1 MSFSDSLKLW
11 GFQQVLHYI
20 HKEPQAN
27 MEKAVGIARKL
38 APGEYKHQVDAV
50 EDVIKDQDSANHQFV
65 MKILEQTDEKVFD
78 TFATNFMMGSLLSAE
93 TQKKAKEKYQCNV
106 PWTILLDPTTACN
119 LKCVGCWAAEY
130 GKSLNLS
137 LEEIDSIIEQGKEL
151 GIYFYIFTGG
161 EPLVRK
167 KDIIEICRKH
177 KECEFLMFTNGTLI
191 DEEFADTM
199 LELANLVPALSIEG
213 SEETTDAR
221 RGEGCYQK
229 VLKAMDI
236 LRARKLPFGVSICYT
251 AQNYKA
257 VTSEEF
263 VDFIIDKGALFAW
276 YFHFMPVGNDTSSDL
291 LLSPDQREHVFRTL
305 RGYRTKKQIFFMD
318 FQNDGQYVGGCIA
331 GGRTYLHINANG
343 DVEPCVFIHYS
354 DSNIREKTLIEA
366 LQSPLFMAYKEGQPF
381 NQNMLQPCPMLENP
395 KLLREIVQKTGAA
408 STDILEQESVD
419 HLCAKCDDYA
429 AAWAPKAD
437 ELWEEEK
444 AHIAAQSAQA
454 K

>member
-1 MSFSDSLKLW
+1 MSFTDSLKLW
-11 GFQQVLHYI
+11 GFQQVLSYI

-27 MEKAVGIARKL
+27 MEKAIKMARKI
-38 APGEYKHQVDAV
+38 APKEYTKQVDAI
-50 EDVIKDQDSANHQFV
+50 EDVITNIDSENHKYL
-65 MKILEQTDEKVFD
+65 MRILNQTDEKVFD

-93 TQKKAKEKYQCNV
+93 TQKKAKEKYNCNI

-137 LEEIDSIIEQGKEL
+137 FEEIDSIIEQGKEL
-151 GIYFYIFTGG
+151 GIYFYIFAGG
-161 EPLVRK
+161 EPLIRK

-191 DEEFADTM
+191 DDEFADTM
-199 LELANLVPALSIEG
+199 LELTNLVPALSIEG

-221 RGEGCYQK
+221 RGKGTYQK
-229 VLKAMDI
+229 VIKAMDI
-236 LRARKLPFGVSICYT
+236 LRAHKLPFGVSVCYT

-263 VDFIIDKGALFAW
+263 VDFLIDKGALFAW
-276 YFHFMPVGNDTSSDL
+276 YFHFMPVGNDTTSDL
-291 LLSPDQREHVFRTL
+291 LLTPEQREYVFRTL

-331 GGRTYLHINANG
+331 GGRAYLHINANG

-354 DSNIREKTLIEA
+354 DSNIREKTLLES
-366 LQSPLFMAYKEGQPF
+366 LHSPLFMAYKEGQPF
-381 NQNMLQPCPMLENP
+381 NKNMLRPCPMLENP
-395 KLLREIVQKTGAA
+395 KLLREIVHKTGAA
-408 STDILEQESVD
+408 STDILEKEDVD

-429 AAWAPKAD
+429 LAWATKAD

-444 AHIAAQSAQA
+444 ANLAAQSAQ